1 MFVLRYKMSVSP
13 RYSQNVQYSSSRNQQ
28 FPLERD
34 RQKIVKF
41 RGMLEIAQLRL
52 HRHLMSREGDSEYE
66 IIKLSD

>member
-1 MFVLRYKMSVSP
+1 MSVFP
-13 RYSQNVQYSSSRNQQ
+13 CYSQNVQYSSSRNQQ

-52 HRHLMSREGDSEYE
+52 HHFILREGDSEYE
-66 IIKLSD
+66 IIKVSD